1 MRDFI
6 AVKLSTSGSEA
17 FTLTYELGGTKVSTS
32 EKRTLNLIALI
43 GTYFLLTA
51 SSMAVEIKSQED
63 AVNIAGKQR
72 MYTQRMLKD
81 YAMVGMG
88 NTFGDPA
95 KDLEETMAEFS
106 DHLAALKAYAKKDT
120 TKKSLEELETLWKP
134 LQKTLKEKPDITKV
148 AKLQEDLEALLK
160 AADTTTKHFAEES
173 GKASGEIVNI
183 AGRQRMLS
191 QRMASLYMLKVWGVK
206 DPKFKVKLDD
216 TMTLFKTSLE
226 KLEKSPLNNDEINI
240 LLAKVKRSFVFFE
253 MMNRSKS
260 KFVPTLIYKKSNDI
274 LKNMNSVTQLYVK
287 NELK

>member
-1 MRDFI
+1 MKKT
-6 AVKLSTSGSEA
+6 ATM
-17 FTLTYELGGTKVSTS
+17 LGISLVLGMH
-32 EKRTLNLIALI
+32 LY
-43 GTYFLLTA
+43 G
-51 SSMAVEIKSQED
+51 VEIQSPED

-95 KDLEETMAEFS
+95 ADLKKTMEDFS
-106 DHLAALKAYAKKDT
+106 DHLASLKKYAKQEET
-120 TKKSLEELETLWKP
+120 QKSLEAVEALWKP
-134 LQKTLKEKPDITKV
+134 VKQELEEAPSLEKV
-148 AKLQEDLEALLK
+148 GKLQEDLEKLLK
-160 AADTTTKHFAEES
+160 ASDEATKLFAKET
-173 GKASGEIVNI
+173 GKASGELVNM

-206 DPKFKVKLDD
+206 DPKFKTKLDD
-216 TMTLFKTSLE
+216 TLTLFKRSLE
-226 KLEKSPLNNDEINI
+226 KLEGSPLNDEESKA

-274 LKNMNSVTQLYVK
+274 LKNMNTVTQLYVK
-287 NELK
+287 SDTNNK

>member
-1 MRDFI
+1 MYKMIRQ
-6 AVKLSTSGSEA
+6 
-17 FTLTYELGGTKVSTS
+17 LG
-32 EKRTLNLIALI
+32 I
-43 GTYFLLTA
+43 FLLLTT
-51 SSMAVEIKSQED
+51 SLMAVEIQSPEE

-88 NTFGDPA
+88 NTFGDPG
-95 KDLEETMAEFS
+95 KDLQKTMAEFS
-106 DHLAALKAYAKKDT
+106 DHLASLKAYTKNET
-120 TKKSLEELETLWKP
+120 TKKSLEKVEALWKP
-134 LQKTLKEKPDITKV
+134 LRKTLQATPDISKA

-160 AADTTTKHFAEES
+160 ATDTATKQFAKES
-173 GKASGEIVNI
+173 GKASGEIVNM

-206 DPKFKVKLDD
+206 DPKFKTKLDD
-216 TMTLFKTSLE
+216 ALTLFKSSLE
-226 KLEKSPLNNDEINI
+226 TLEKSPLNNDEINA
-240 LLAKVKRSFVFFE
+240 LLVKVKRSFIFFE

-287 NELK
+287 SELK